1 MEGGLLLLGD
11 PCHEPIP
18 VQQVSDQGQERIS
31 LAAGAIIGAEC
42 FWKGSDAKARIFGLH
57 HSHMRQDKCNRKLC
71 PGKPYFGIPRAKC
84 NLFAK
89 PAPVRAL

>member
-42 FWKGSDAKARIFGLH
+42 FWKGSDAKARIFRAASL
-57 HSHMRQDKCNRKLC
+57 SHASGQMQPEVMSRQAVLWDPTC
-71 PGKPYFGIPRAKC
+71 
-84 NLFAK
+84 
-89 PAPVRAL
+89 